1 MHTMGLHPK
10 DGGKWEITARL
21 EKKTKDGV
29 SVVKNAA
36 FYRDFP

>member
-1 MHTMGLHPK
+1 MGGNEKLRPV
-10 DGGKWEITARL
+10 W
-21 EKKTKDGV
+21 KKTLKDGV